1 MLVALVL
8 VVIVVALFVS
18 NYMSAFKTGAK
29 GPTSDVSTGISAGK
43 SSKAALPSPTPGP
56 GTTYNMTAA
65 AGRYPPPRTMIP
77 ALAPPQVQPPVGM
90 EQPYPGP
97 STLEPTPT
105 PTVAPQPRPAA
116 EHIVPVAP
124 TSPYYSQWYG
134 IMLDLLRF
142 FPSLFSG
149 QHTAFPQWP
158 RFWF

>member
-29 GPTSDVSTGISAGK
+29 GPTSSVTAGISAGK
-43 SSKAALPSPTPGP
+43 SGKAALPSPTPGP
-56 GTTYNMTAA
+56 GTAYNMTAA

-105 PTVAPQPRPAA
+105 PTITPPQRP
-116 EHIVPVAP
+116 ENQIVPVAP
-124 TSPYYSQWYG
+124 ASPWYG

-142 FPSLFSG
+142 FPSLFAG